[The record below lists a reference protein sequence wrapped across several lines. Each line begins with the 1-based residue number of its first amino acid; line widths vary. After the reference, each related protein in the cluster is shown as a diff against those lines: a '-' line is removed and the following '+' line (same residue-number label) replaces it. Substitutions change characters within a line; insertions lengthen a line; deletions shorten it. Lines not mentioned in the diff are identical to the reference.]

1 MRLQDEWD
9 GARGL
14 VRNIGQTIAVH
25 GLRLLAAGGLALTLA
40 ACSKCDVPNWNR
52 DSAPAPQSCHD
63 DAGVK

>member
-1 MRLQDEWD
+1 M
-9 GARGL
+9 
-14 VRNIGQTIAVH
+14 RNIGRMMAEYA
-25 GLRLLAAGGLALTLA
+25 LRLLAAGGLALTLV

>member
-1 MRLQDEWD
+1 M
-9 GARGL
+9 
-14 VRNIGQTIAVH
+14 RNIGRMMAEYA
-25 GLRLLAAGGLALTLA
+25 LRLLAAGGLALTLA